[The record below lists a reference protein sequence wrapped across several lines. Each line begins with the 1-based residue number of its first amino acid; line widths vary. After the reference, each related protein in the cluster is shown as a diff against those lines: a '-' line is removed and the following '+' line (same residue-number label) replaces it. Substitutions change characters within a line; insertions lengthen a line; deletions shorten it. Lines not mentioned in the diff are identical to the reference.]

1 MDWIYEVL
9 KPLVDT
15 VQSKKKADPKGGS
28 FQYRVFEEQT
38 FWRWWASLPTFGVTI
53 ISTKIFVSKSLAKE
67 DMIGVLKTF
76 GLEIKA

>member
-1 MDWIYEVL
+1 MSWIDDVL
-9 KPLVDT
+9 EPLIDI

-38 FWRWWASLPTFGVTI
+38 FWRWWASLPIFGVTI
-53 ISTKIFVSKSLAKE
+53 ISTKTFVSKSLAKE
-67 DMIGVLKTF
+67 DMVGVLKTF